1 VPAPQPGSPGPF
13 ALGDLARVVALLE
26 DAGFTDVATDTIEVI
41 HRHANLEEWWANTLD
56 LSSVINEAVK
66 DLDGAALADL
76 KAALGERFAPY
87 SEADGAIALP
97 GRSLVAAAG
106 A

>member
-1 VPAPQPGSPGPF
+1 
-13 ALGDLARVVALLE
+13 LLE